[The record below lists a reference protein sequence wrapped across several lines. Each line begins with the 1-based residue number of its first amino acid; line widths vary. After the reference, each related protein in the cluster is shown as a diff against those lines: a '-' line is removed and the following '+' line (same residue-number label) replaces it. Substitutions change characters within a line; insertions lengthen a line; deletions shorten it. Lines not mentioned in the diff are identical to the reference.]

1 MKAQSQRPS
10 RPPSWTRQSAESA
23 GEAGPILPEAQAQGP
38 GRRPARRGATAKGP
52 GVDVTEVES
61 RAELCPQVAGE
72 VEEVAEWGR
81 PTRAHPSEP
90 LLHFQ
95 SPWLQPE
102 ARTSEPLSGSCKL
115 AAPPA
120 GLRASQAS
128 RGSCPRCLGLRVLQ
142 VCSRCLGLRVLQVC
156 SRCLGLQVFQVCS
169 RCLGPPVLQVC
180 SRCVPGAWVSTCSR
194 CAPGA
199 WASRCSRCAPG
210 AWVLQVL
217 QGLLHNTCSRYLDDA
232 ELISQC
238 VSQSL
243 SHLLPKPNSPAVTQ
257 SAYDYLHEV
266 SGTAVDVGR
275 PL

>member
-1 MKAQSQRPS
+1 M
-10 RPPSWTRQSAESA
+10 
-23 GEAGPILPEAQAQGP
+23 
-38 GRRPARRGATAKGP
+38 
-52 GVDVTEVES
+52 TEVES

-169 RCLGPPVLQVC
+169 RCLGVHVLQVC
-180 SRCVPGAWVSTCSR
+180 SRCLGLQVFQVCSR
-194 CAPGA
+194 CLGPPGAPGA
-199 WASRCSRCAPG
+199 PPQHL
-210 AWVLQVL
+210 LQVL
-217 QGLLHNTCSRYLDDA
+217 R
-232 ELISQC
+232 
-238 VSQSL
+238 
-243 SHLLPKPNSPAVTQ
+243 
-257 SAYDYLHEV
+257 
-266 SGTAVDVGR
+266 
-275 PL
+275 